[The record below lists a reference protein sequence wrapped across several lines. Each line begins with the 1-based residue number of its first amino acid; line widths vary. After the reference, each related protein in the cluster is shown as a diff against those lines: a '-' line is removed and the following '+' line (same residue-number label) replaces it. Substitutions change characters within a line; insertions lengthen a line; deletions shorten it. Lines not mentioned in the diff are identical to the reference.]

1 MNRQNRNPGCPSC
14 LWLPEP
20 ALFVFRRVVDRPLQ
34 VLISPGISFSP
45 LLGEFL
51 GQRLFF
57 CASRSSTLPGSADP
71 VVSLPP
77 PFFPR
82 VIRQI
87 SAPFVPSFP
96 ESSVSS
102 PFSSRIVVVPPPVS
116 VTTPHSCER
125 DVLDGTMVTL
135 RAVTFCRNEG
145 ATVATDLTGGS
156 PSGSVPVSSPV
167 GVGVRSTPVSSEVGV
182 GVSVGVG
189 VLVGSGVGVG
199 VSVGSGVNVKV
210 GGHYQLWA
218 LA

>member
-1 MNRQNRNPGCPSC
+1 
-14 LWLPEP
+14 
-20 ALFVFRRVVDRPLQ
+20 
-34 VLISPGISFSP
+34 
-45 LLGEFL
+45 
-51 GQRLFF
+51 
-57 CASRSSTLPGSADP
+57 
-71 VVSLPP
+71 
-77 PFFPR
+77 
-82 VIRQI
+82 
-87 SAPFVPSFP
+87 
-96 ESSVSS
+96 
-102 PFSSRIVVVPPPVS
+102 VPPPVS

-145 ATVATDLTGGS
+145 ATVATGVTGGS

-189 VLVGSGVGVG
+189 VGVGVLVGSGVGVG

>member
-1 MNRQNRNPGCPSC
+1 MSSG
-14 LWLPEP
+14 
-20 ALFVFRRVVDRPLQ
+20 ALLI
-34 VLISPGISFSP
+34 VLSKCSSRLASASARFSASFSASAS
-45 LLGEFL
+45 
-51 GQRLFF
+51 FF

-71 VVSLPP
+71 VVYLPP

-87 SAPFVPSFP
+87 SSPSVPSSP

-145 ATVATDLTGGS
+145 ATVATGVTGGS

-182 GVSVGVG
+182 S
-189 VLVGSGVGVG
+189 VGSGVGVG
-199 VSVGSGVNVKV
+199 VSVGSGVNVEV
-210 GGHYQLWA
+210 GGRYQLYGR
-218 LA
+218 